1 MTGTGLKLKA
11 SKCQF
16 LRREVT
22 YLGHTISA
30 DGVSCESGKVECV
43 QNWPTPTTTTDLR
56 SFLGYAGYYRRFINR
71 FARIAGPLHDLV
83 SEGAKHS
90 KKKAGDVSRLWGTKH
105 QGAFEFVKGALTT
118 APVLGYADYTKLFIL
133 ETDASHDGLS
143 AILSKEQESRVLAF
157 ASRRLRPSE
166 KNSSLYSSMK
176 LEVLAMKWAITDKFR
191 HYLLGGKFKVVT
203 DNNPLTY
210 FRSAKLGALEQN
222 GPHSS
227 HSSILTSSTDLE
239 RSTLLMPFP
248 ACPLNPLLNPS

>member
-1 MTGTGLKLKA
+1 M
-11 SKCQF
+11 
-16 LRREVT
+16 
-22 YLGHTISA
+22 
-30 DGVSCESGKVECV
+30 
-43 QNWPTPTTTTDLR
+43 
-56 SFLGYAGYYRRFINR
+56 
-71 FARIAGPLHDLV
+71 
-83 SEGAKHS
+83 
-90 KKKAGDVSRLWGTKH
+90 
-105 QGAFEFVKGALTT
+105 TT
-118 APVLGYADYTKLFIL
+118 APVLGYLTKPFIL
-133 ETDASHDGLS
+133 ETDAIHDGLS
-143 AILSKEQESRVLAF
+143 AILSQEQDVKSRVLAF

-176 LEVLAMKWAITDKFR
+176 LEVLAMKWTITDKFR

-248 ACPLNPLLNPS
+248 TCPSNPLMNPS

>member
-1 MTGTGLKLKA
+1 M
-11 SKCQF
+11 
-16 LRREVT
+16 
-22 YLGHTISA
+22 
-30 DGVSCESGKVECV
+30 
-43 QNWPTPTTTTDLR
+43 QNWPTPTTTKDLR

-71 FARIAGPLHDLV
+71 FARIAGPHHDLV

-105 QGAFEFVKGALTT
+105 QEAFEFVKGALTT

-176 LEVLAMKWAITDKFR
+176 LEVLAMKWTITDKFR